1 MIFPKVRLVSSEGE
15 EFAVDVRV
23 ATASTLVRNIIEGM
37 LLTL

>member
-1 MIFPKVRLVSSEGE
+1 MIFPKVRLLSTEGE

-37 LLTL
+37 